1 MTDDEL
7 RDEIPEGTGGSEQI
21 TERNYSVCGA
31 KKRQGGDPC
40 TRPAG
45 WGTPPQ
51 SSRYPMTV
59 LRGGTSHDGR

>member
-31 KKRQGGDPC
+31 KKRQGGESVHPSC
-40 TRPAG
+40 RLGNPAAIISV
-45 WGTPPQ
+45 P
-51 SSRYPMTV
+51 
-59 LRGGTSHDGR
+59 HDGPTWRDTP

>member
-7 RDEIPEGTGGSEQI
+7 RDEVPEGTGGSEQI

-40 TRPAG
+40 TRPVG
-45 WGTPPQ
+45 WGT
-51 SSRYPMTV
+51 RRNH
-59 LRGGTSHDGR
+59 LGTP

>member
-45 WGTPPQ
+45 LGNPAAIISVP
-51 SSRYPMTV
+51 
-59 LRGGTSHDGR
+59 HDGR